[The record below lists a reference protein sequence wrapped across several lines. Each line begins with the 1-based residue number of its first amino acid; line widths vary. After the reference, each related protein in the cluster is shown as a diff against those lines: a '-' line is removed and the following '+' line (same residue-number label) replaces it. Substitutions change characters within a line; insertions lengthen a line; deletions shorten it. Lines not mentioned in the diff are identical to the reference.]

1 MQTILGGGGAI
12 GNALAKAL
20 FEYTNQVRIVSRTPK
35 AVTGKE
41 MLFSA
46 DLRDAAAT
54 ERAVAG
60 SEIVYLTA
68 GLPYNTKTWQRD
80 WPLIMQN
87 VISACKKHGAKL
99 VFFDNVYMYAPEA
112 LADMREDARVAP
124 ISGKG
129 KVRAQLVE
137 MLWQAQADGLPVLIA
152 RSADFYGPGA
162 EKVSLL
168 SIGVLENFRKKRKA
182 MWLADDTK
190 IHSFTFTEDAAR
202 ATALLGNTPDAYGET
217 WHLPTSEERFSG
229 KDWVALAASV
239 MKVPA
244 RHWVLR
250 KRLLGFMGLF
260 SLMMRELREM
270 QYQNDRDYF
279 FNSEKFRQRFPEFSI
294 TDYELGLR
302 QTVETYKVLETWT
315 MLLSPPP
322 LAGQKW
328 SIYRFRLPLSLPNH
342 LYYETLRPPHFR

>member
-20 FEYTNQVRIVSRTPK
+20 FNYTDSVRIVSRTPR

-41 MLFSA
+41 ELLSA

-54 ERAVAG
+54 KHAVAG

-80 WPLIMQN
+80 WPLIMKN

-99 VFFDNVYMYAPEA
+99 VFFDNVYMYAPET
-112 LADMREDARVAP
+112 LADMQEDARVAP

-137 MLWQAQADGLPVLIA
+137 MLWKASADGLPVLIA

-168 SIGVLENFRKKRKA
+168 SIGVLENFRKKKKA

-190 IHSFTFTEDAAR
+190 IHSFTFTEDAAQ

-217 WHLPTSEERFSG
+217 WHLPTSEKRFSG

-239 MKVPA
+239 MKVTP
-244 RHWVLR
+244 RHWVLKKGLTR
-250 KRLLGFMGLF
+250 FLGLF
-260 SLMMRELREM
+260 SPMMRELAEM

-279 FNSEKFRQRFPEFSI
+279 FNSDKFRKQFPKFEV
-294 TDYELGLR
+294 TDYETGLR
-302 QTVETYKVLETWT
+302 QTVETYKV
-315 MLLSPPP
+315 
-322 LAGQKW
+322 
-328 SIYRFRLPLSLPNH
+328 F
-342 LYYETLRPPHFR
+342 ETL